1 MILYLFF
8 NVTSDLKLNS
18 ELSTARVHIVKHP
31 TKLDTPSL
39 GAWPSEYHSS
49 SRMLFV
55 RLPLGTRCSPPFAA
69 IRPPVSVAR
78 ELAADHDV

>member
-18 ELSTARVHIVKHP
+18 ELSTARVHNVKHP

-39 GAWPSEYHSS
+39 GAWPSE
-49 SRMLFV
+49 
-55 RLPLGTRCSPPFAA
+55 
-69 IRPPVSVAR
+69 
-78 ELAADHDV
+78 